1 MLKPEVSIGVGLATA
16 AVVYGVY
23 TTAVPNIADTR
34 SLPPQTGDIVAAE
47 RQAAWMSAAV
57 VGAISLIAKDPTV
70 FILGGS
76 MVVALS
82 WWYKHAET
90 VNPEFGMAVPKGDDL
105 PEQFDESS
113 MADAENYAN
122 DAGTYSLF

>member
-23 TTAVPNIADTR
+23 TTALPSIADVR
-34 SLPPQTGDIVAAE
+34 SLPSQTGDTVAAE
-47 RQAAWMSAAV
+47 KTAAWMSAAV

-82 WWYKHAET
+82 WWYKHSNT

-113 MADAENYAN
+113 MADAEDYAN
-122 DAGTYSLF
+122 GPTTYNLF

>member
-23 TTAVPNIADTR
+23 TTALPNVADVR
-34 SLPPQTGDIVAAE
+34 SLPQGTNDTVAAE
-47 RQAAWMSAAV
+47 KTAAWMSAAV

-82 WWYKHAET
+82 WWYKHANT
-90 VNPEFGMAVPKGDDL
+90 VNPEFGMAVPKSDNL

-113 MADAENYAN
+113 MADAEDYAN
-122 DAGTYSLF
+122 TTYNLF

>member
-1 MLKPEVSIGVGLATA
+1 MALKPEISLGVGLATA

-23 TTAVPNIADTR
+23 TTALPTIADAR
-34 SLPPQTGDIVAAE
+34 SLPPGNNDLVSSEKT
-47 RQAAWMSAAV
+47 AAWMSAAV
-57 VGAISLIAKDPTV
+57 VGAISLISKDPTV

-82 WWYKHAET
+82 WWYKHSNE
-90 VNPEFGMAVPKGDDL
+90 VNPEFGMAVPKGDNL

-113 MADAENYAN
+113 MADAEDYAN
-122 DAGTYSLF
+122 AAPSMF

>member
-23 TTAVPNIADTR
+23 STAMPTIADTR
-34 SLPPQTGDIVAAE
+34 SLPPGTVDVEAAE
-47 RQAAWMSAAV
+47 KSAAWMSAAV

-82 WWYKHAET
+82 WWYKHANS
-90 VNPEFGMAVPKGDDL
+90 VNPEFGMAVPKGDNL

-113 MADAENYAN
+113 MAEAEDYAN
-122 DAGTYSLF
+122 TTYNLF

>member
-23 TTAVPNIADTR
+23 TTAVPTIADTR
-34 SLPPQTGDIVAAE
+34 SMPPQNGDIEASE
-47 RQAAWMSAAV
+47 KSAAWMSAAV

-82 WWYKHAET
+82 WWYKHANT
-90 VNPEFGMAVPKGDDL
+90 VNPAFGAAVPKGDDL

-113 MADAENYAN
+113 MADAEDYAN
-122 DAGTYSLF
+122 APSTYGFM

>member
-23 TTAVPNIADTR
+23 TTAVPTVADVR
-34 SLPPQTGDIVAAE
+34 SLPQGTNDIVSAE
-47 RQAAWMSAAV
+47 RTAAWMSAAV

-82 WWYKHAET
+82 WWYKHADS
-90 VNPEFGMAVPKGDDL
+90 VNPEFGVAVPKGDDL

-113 MADAENYAN
+113 MADAEDYAN
-122 DAGTYSLF
+122 TTYGMF

>member
-23 TTAVPNIADTR
+23 TTAVPPIADVR
-34 SLPPQTGDIVAAE
+34 SIPNGNGDIVASE
-47 RQAAWMSAAV
+47 RTAAWMSAAV

-90 VNPEFGMAVPKGDDL
+90 VNPEFGVAVPKGDNL

-113 MADAENYAN
+113 MAEAEDYAN
-122 DAGTYSLF
+122 TTYNLF

>member
-23 TTAVPNIADTR
+23 STAVPSIADTR
-34 SLPPQTGDIVAAE
+34 SLPPNTTDIVAAE
-47 RQAAWMSAAV
+47 RSAAWMSAAV

-82 WWYKHAET
+82 WWYKHADN

-113 MADAENYAN
+113 MADAEDYAN
-122 DAGTYSLF
+122 TTYNLF

>member
-23 TTAVPNIADTR
+23 SSAVPKIADTR
-34 SLPPQTGDIVAAE
+34 SLPSNTPDVTAAE

-57 VGAISLIAKDPTV
+57 VGAVSLIAKDPTV

-82 WWYKHAET
+82 WWNKHANV
-90 VNPEFGMAVPKGDDL
+90 VNPEFGVAVPKGDNL
-105 PEQFDESS
+105 SEQFDESS

-122 DAGTYSLF
+122 DNTTYNLF

>member
-1 MLKPEVSIGVGLATA
+1 MLKPEASIGVGLATA

-23 TTAVPNIADTR
+23 TTAVPSIADVR
-34 SLPPQTGDIVAAE
+34 SLPQGTRDIEASE
-47 RQAAWMSAAV
+47 RSAAWMSAAV

-90 VNPEFGMAVPKGDDL
+90 VNPEFSMAVPKGDDL

-113 MADAENYAN
+113 MAEAEDYAN
-122 DAGTYSLF
+122 APATYGFM

>member
-23 TTAVPNIADTR
+23 TTAVPTIADVR
-34 SLPPQTGDIVAAE
+34 SLPPQTGDIVSAE
-47 RQAAWMSAAV
+47 RSAAWMSAAV

-82 WWYKHAET
+82 WWYKHADT
-90 VNPEFGMAVPKGDDL
+90 VNPEFGAAVPKGDNL
-105 PEQFDESS
+105 SEQFDESS

-122 DAGTYSLF
+122 EPVTYGFM

>member
-1 MLKPEVSIGVGLATA
+1 MFKPEVSIGVGLAAA

-23 TTAVPNIADTR
+23 TTALPNIADVR
-34 SLPPQTGDIVAAE
+34 SIPNGNGDIAAAE
-47 RQAAWMSAAV
+47 KSAAWMSAAV

-90 VNPEFGMAVPKGDDL
+90 VNPEFGVAVPKGDNL

-113 MADAENYAN
+113 MADAEDYAN
-122 DAGTYSLF
+122 TTYSLF